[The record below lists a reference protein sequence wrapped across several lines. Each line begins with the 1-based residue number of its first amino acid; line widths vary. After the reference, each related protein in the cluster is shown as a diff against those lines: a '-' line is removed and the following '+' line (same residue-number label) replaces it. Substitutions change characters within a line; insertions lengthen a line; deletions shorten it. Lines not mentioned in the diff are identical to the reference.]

1 MGKAA
6 RNRAKRK
13 NQAAEEQQRDAAR
26 EAAGKILQL
35 EDFAAF
41 MDMLEQHPELLG
53 KTALDELRRVAE
65 SPGYG
70 PLIARALHLLE
81 GARSD
86 PQAAWEVF
94 ARAREA
100 TDTVGRD
107 LAALQGEIDAARAA
121 GELRRALELVEQALP
136 LASEIGYGLSVC
148 DLLTKRGL
156 LLVELSTEQR
166 ASEIDAALD
175 AFEEALEVAVPG
187 EQAARILMLRGLT
200 YSERVNGDP
209 ADNTDRAIVSVRDGL
224 TQLEGSENQELRAM
238 MQTNLAVAMIRSGR
252 DRVAAARAAAN
263 LCRQALTFRSL
274 DRGPD
279 DWAYSQINLGY
290 ALRTLAEEGDGSADE
305 ARTVYME
312 VLAHT
317 DSITDKALLG
327 SAHHA
332 LGRLELHAARH
343 TPEEMIEAHAAGEL
357 DELHDNAAAL
367 RSARE
372 HLQAARELTPKTPD
386 HLHYARILDDL
397 SNALD
402 QLGQEDEA
410 LAFSQEALELVTPG
424 SAPVVCKEVGWRVGA
439 LLSKRGE
446 WDGAATAFAAALAGA
461 ELTLN
466 ARIDTTARQKEI
478 QGAGNLHR
486 WAAYALAQ
494 AGDPEAAALALDG
507 GRARE
512 LQRRL
517 GVSDSNEPTLARVPA
532 ELREHYES
540 ALAAFIASPIDGA
553 DTMASRRL
561 GEATAAIRE
570 LPDLSRFRTGPQWDE
585 ITSAIEPGWPLVY
598 VNPTPQGTLLL
609 LLGERG
615 GTVSTEA
622 KFIEV
627 NSTEVFMRL
636 FVGGGDLDETI
647 EASRG
652 SYLIAASGQGNDQ
665 DIAGNLDEL
674 LPWLGET
681 IVGPL
686 ADLLRRDEAT
696 GATLVL
702 CGPLD
707 SAPLHAAPLSSNGE
721 TFADAFELRYAPS
734 ATVCAAAITRA
745 ETANVMPRRLVALAD
760 PLGDLSAAR
769 PEIEE
774 IAALFDTGASMSA
787 TGTAA
792 TTSFLK
798 QHAAEASHLHLAC
811 HARSGMFD
819 ASEAAII
826 LASGPLQ
833 ATELTAVGG
842 LKARLVVVSAC
853 QSAQSTMGNLLH
865 AEFSIA
871 AAVLA
876 AGSACA
882 IASLWPVDD
891 LATAL
896 LMTRLYQELLGGEN
910 TPPRALRAAQFWLRD
925 LSDDEEQRFL
935 ERHPQL
941 AAEYARRVSAGD
953 PPGRRGEKLTSALP
967 KAERPYIHP
976 EFWAPFIA
984 VGV

>member
-1 MGKAA
+1 
-6 RNRAKRK
+6 
-13 NQAAEEQQRDAAR
+13 
-26 EAAGKILQL
+26 
-35 EDFAAF
+35 
-41 MDMLEQHPELLG
+41 
-53 KTALDELRRVAE
+53 
-65 SPGYG
+65 
-70 PLIARALHLLE
+70 
-81 GARSD
+81 
-86 PQAAWEVF
+86 
-94 ARAREA
+94 
-100 TDTVGRD
+100 
-107 LAALQGEIDAARAA
+107 
-121 GELRRALELVEQALP
+121 
-136 LASEIGYGLSVC
+136 
-148 DLLTKRGL
+148 
-156 LLVELSTEQR
+156 
-166 ASEIDAALD
+166 
-175 AFEEALEVAVPG
+175 
-187 EQAARILMLRGLT
+187 
-200 YSERVNGDP
+200 
-209 ADNTDRAIVSVRDGL
+209 
-224 TQLEGSENQELRAM
+224 
-238 MQTNLAVAMIRSGR
+238 
-252 DRVAAARAAAN
+252 
-263 LCRQALTFRSL
+263 
-274 DRGPD
+274 
-279 DWAYSQINLGY
+279 
-290 ALRTLAEEGDGSADE
+290 
-305 ARTVYME
+305 
-312 VLAHT
+312 
-317 DSITDKALLG
+317 
-327 SAHHA
+327 
-332 LGRLELHAARH
+332 
-343 TPEEMIEAHAAGEL
+343 
-357 DELHDNAAAL
+357 
-367 RSARE
+367 
-372 HLQAARELTPKTPD
+372 
-386 HLHYARILDDL
+386 
-397 SNALD
+397 
-402 QLGQEDEA
+402 
-410 LAFSQEALELVTPG
+410 
-424 SAPVVCKEVGWRVGA
+424 VCKEVGWRVGA

-461 ELTLN
+461 DLTLN

-494 AGDPEAAALALDG
+494 AGDPEAAALAHDG

-609 LLGERG
+609 LLSERCG
-615 GTVSTEA
+615 MVSTEA

-792 TTSFLK
+792 TTSFLNSTRQK
-798 QHAAEASHLHLAC
+798 RVTFTSPATLAAGCSTPAKRPSFSPPGRSRRPSSPPLVGLKHVSLSSLPARAPSRRWVIC
-811 HARSGMFD
+811 CTRSSRSQLQCSPPAAPARSR
-819 ASEAAII
+819 
-826 LASGPLQ
+826 ASGP
-833 ATELTAVGG
+833 
-842 LKARLVVVSAC
+842 S
-853 QSAQSTMGNLLH
+853 
-865 AEFSIA
+865 
-871 AAVLA
+871 
-876 AGSACA
+876 
-882 IASLWPVDD
+882 
-891 LATAL
+891 
-896 LMTRLYQELLGGEN
+896 MTS
-910 TPPRALRAAQFWLRD
+910 PPRC
-925 LSDDEEQRFL
+925 S
-935 ERHPQL
+935 
-941 AAEYARRVSAGD
+941 
-953 PPGRRGEKLTSALP
+953 
-967 KAERPYIHP
+967 
-976 EFWAPFIA
+976 
-984 VGV
+984 